1 MQGRVP
7 VMREQRKNS
16 RIQTC
21 MRCELC
27 VEQTT
32 YAGRLLSISLSGAL
46 ISSGCKPHLGSSAT
60 MTLEL
65 LEPARKISLAGH
77 VVRVNRGSFS
87 YDQVHHVGIRFNA
100 ITADGILL
108 LKAAMENKN
117 TVSLPI

>member
-1 MQGRVP
+1 
-7 VMREQRKNS
+7 MREQRVNS

-32 YAGRLLSISLSGAL
+32 YAGRVLDLSLSGAL
-46 ISSGCKPHLGSSAT
+46 ISTGCKPDLGSSAT

-77 VVRVNRGSFS
+77 VVRFKRGSLS
-87 YDQVHHVGIRFNA
+87 HDQMHHVGIRFDA
-100 ITADGILL
+100 ITPDGILL
-108 LKAAMENKN
+108 LKAAIENKN
-117 TVSLPI
+117 SASLPV

>member
-1 MQGRVP
+1 
-7 VMREQRKNS
+7 MREQRVNS

-32 YAGRLLSISLSGAL
+32 YAGRLLDLSLSGAL
-46 ISSGCKPHLGSSAT
+46 ISLGYKPDLGSSAT

-65 LEPARKISLAGH
+65 LQPARKISLAGH
-77 VVRVNRGSFS
+77 IVRVNRGSFS
-87 YDQVHHVGIRFNA
+87 QDQVFHVGIRFDA
-100 ITADGILL
+100 ITPGGILL
-108 LKAAMENKN
+108 LKAAIEEKN